1 MLITI
6 LWSIEFKKL
15 IENTNQS
22 MKNQQRIDPMI
33 MNYDKINMTLIFL
46 GTSEKE
52 VNNIKC
58 LLEKYQKIE

>member
-1 MLITI
+1 
-6 LWSIEFKKL
+6 
-15 IENTNQS
+15 

-58 LLEKYQKIE
+58 LLEKYQKVE